1 MKILLIVG
9 IYFKMKWERYMDKSI
24 TLKYF
29 RKSDY
34 REFIKNIL
42 SETKNIL
49 IAYGELNETGLP
61 ELGDIVDFTS
71 KVIERDYV
79 IPDNEILVYFSIKY
93 YNATESFEK
102 FDSIYEFMDF
112 YEVCQLWFLKDNEII
127 MYASFEDND
136 LQY

>member
-1 MKILLIVG
+1 
-9 IYFKMKWERYMDKSI
+9 MDKSI